1 LLFRRSLRVNFLL
14 KLFVA
19 MATLVFITSFSLYYY
34 IHITSTNEIKKA
46 LEEQAEYLLK
56 HYDTLAKD
64 IKQQNNI
71 LTNSFGIKASI
82 ESAPYIHYQPKL
94 FRIVQE
100 DDHYYMQGFFPYK
113 FNSQEY
119 LLLTKDITRRI
130 KSEKII
136 YKAMI
141 LVNIASLIFII
152 FYAFF
157 LSKMLL
163 RPINIVSRK
172 IAKMNENQLN
182 KIDIKSL
189 PIEFEPLANSIN
201 QLINKIEHFLK
212 YKKELFIGAAHEL
225 KTPLAV
231 MKTKSQVALLK
242 KDKSV
247 QAMQDAIEQNIKSI
261 NTLNATIES
270 ILAFGREE
278 GAQFEEAKRIN
289 IINYLHN
296 LLDEFEIVA
305 IKEEKYIIRKIYP
318 KRLFMTIQPSLLRQ
332 VLQNLLQNAIRFSP
346 KGEKI
351 IVKAFLCEKKLIIRV
366 KNKGEYLPKDFDI
379 YAPFQRSKKSAGTG
393 LGLFLAKNAA
403 NSLNATLEL
412 KNLSKEKG
420 VVATFI
426 LKIR

>member
-1 LLFRRSLRVNFLL
+1 
-14 KLFVA
+14 

-34 IHITSTNEIKKA
+34 IHITSINELKKT

-64 IKQQNNI
+64 IKKQNNI
-71 LTNSFGIKASI
+71 LNNSLGIKATI

-94 FRIVQE
+94 FRIIKKE
-100 DDHYYMQGFFPYK
+100 NRYYLQGFFPYE

-130 KSEKII
+130 KSENVI
-136 YKAMI
+136 YKAII
-141 LVNIASLIFII
+141 LVNIASLVLII
-152 FYAFF
+152 IYAFV

-163 RPINIVSRK
+163 RPINTVSRK
-172 IAKMNENQLN
+172 IAKMNEKQLN

-242 KDKSV
+242 KDKSSKNLE
-247 QAMQDAIEQNIKSI
+247 AAIKQNINSI
-261 NTLNATIES
+261 NSLNATIES

-278 GAQFEEAKRIN
+278 GAQFEEAKN
-289 IINYLHN
+289 IDIVKFISNI
-296 LLDEFEIVA
+296 LDEFEIIA
-305 IKEEKYIIRKIYP
+305 IKDEKYIIRDFKI
-318 KRLFMTIQPSLLRQ
+318 KKLNLTIQPSLLRQ

-351 IVKAFLCEKKLIIRV
+351 FFKLFMWEDNLIIRV
-366 KNKGEYLPKDFDI
+366 KNKGEPLPKNFDI
-379 YAPFQRSKKSAGTG
+379 YAPFQRSKKSSGTG
-393 LGLFLAKNAA
+393 LGLFLAKNAT
-403 NSLNATLEL
+403 NSLNATLKLE
-412 KNLSKEKG
+412 NLRNNKG

-426 LKIR
+426 LKT

>member
-1 LLFRRSLRVNFLL
+1 
-14 KLFVA
+14 

-34 IHITSTNEIKKA
+34 IHITSTNEIKKT

-64 IKQQNNI
+64 IKNQNNI
-71 LTNSFGIKASI
+71 LNNSLGIKATI

-94 FRIVQE
+94 FRIVKKE
-100 DDHYYMQGFFPYK
+100 NRYYMQGFFPYK

-130 KSEKII
+130 KSENVI
-136 YKAMI
+136 YKAII

-152 FYAFF
+152 IYAFF

-172 IAKMNENQLN
+172 IAKMSEKKLS
-182 KIDIKSL
+182 KIDTKTL

-242 KDKSV
+242 KESSSEYLKE
-247 QAMQDAIEQNIKSI
+247 AIKQNINSI

-278 GAQFEEAKRIN
+278 GAQFEEAQRIN
-289 IINYLHN
+289 IIKFLEN
-296 LLDEFEIVA
+296 LLEEFEIVA
-305 IKEEKYIIRKIYP
+305 IKEEKYIIKDIKIEN
-318 KRLFMTIQPSLLRQ
+318 LTLTIQPSLFRQ

-346 KGEKI
+346 QGEKI
-351 IVKAFLCEKKLIIRV
+351 VVKAFLCDEEHLAIRV
-366 KNKGEYLPKDFDI
+366 KNKGEPLPENFDI
-379 YAPFQRSKKSAGTG
+379 YAPFQRSKRSAGTG

-403 NSLNATLEL
+403 NSLNASLEL
-412 KNLSKEKG
+412 KNLINKQG

-426 LKIR
+426 LKIK